1 MQARNIYDIIY
12 LAILYGGI
20 NMSKK
25 NILVVSVKFGKEPK
39 EFELP
44 FKLKK
49 STLTEVYT
57 FVVDGDLWA
66 VCSDIAYNRNKG
78 KYSVLGFRKGHA
90 PRSVIENNYGKD
102 VFVADTEEVIV
113 NQVYDAMM
121 ETKTINAERLA
132 MRPALDVAALENGK
146 VEFSLTVA
154 YLPEVTE
161 LKYTGLD
168 IERVLPDVDGAVE
181 REIAA
186 ARDRAGYW
194 NVVDRPAQDGDQL
207 TLDYSGTVDGVKFD
221 GGTAEKQNLVLGSG
235 SFIPGFEEQ
244 LIGTKA
250 GDTKDV
256 VVTFPED
263 YHATDLAGKEAV
275 FACTI
280 HSVSE
285 KVLPELDDD
294 FAKDVSEFDT
304 FAEYEAD
311 IRAKATERETKNAQI
326 ATSNR
331 IIEAVVAANP
341 LEMSE
346 ALIEHRAQRMLQDM
360 KTRMESQGIPFAM
373 YMQYIGKTEAEMI
386 EGYKAESKEREIT
399 HFIMSYIIE
408 KENLQIT
415 QAEFDAAVEVKAA
428 AAGKKVGDYR
438 RTMSQDEADYILN
451 TLITDKLIKFLTDN
465 NNVK

>member
-1 MQARNIYDIIY
+1 
-12 LAILYGGI
+12 
-20 NMSKK
+20 MSKK
-25 NILVVSVKFGKEPK
+25 NILKVSVKSGKENK
-39 EFELP
+39 EFDLAYDV
-44 FKLKK
+44 KK
-49 STLTEVYT
+49 SPLTEVYT
-57 FVVDGDLWA
+57 FVVEGDLWK
-66 VCSDIAYNRNKG
+66 VCSDRAYFENKG
-78 KYSVLGFRKGHA
+78 KFNVLGFRKGHA

-102 VFVADTEEVIV
+102 VFVADTEEVVV
-113 NQVYDAMM
+113 NEVYNALMD
-121 ETKTINAERLA
+121 TKTIDAERLA
-132 MRPALDVAALENGK
+132 MRPALDVSALENGK

-168 IERVLPDVDGAVE
+168 IERVDPDVDGAVE

-194 NVVDRPAQDGDQL
+194 KAVEREAKDGDQL
-207 TLDYSGTVDGVKFD
+207 NLDYSGSVDGVKFD

-235 SFIPGFEEQ
+235 SFIPGFEDQ

-250 GDTKDV
+250 GDEKDV

-275 FACTI
+275 FACKV

-304 FAEYEAD
+304 FEAYKADVTKKAE
-311 IRAKATERETKNAQI
+311 EREVKNAEI

-341 LEMSE
+341 IEMSE
-346 ALIEHRAQRMLQDM
+346 ALIENRSYRMLQDM
-360 KTRMESQGIPFAM
+360 KNRMESQGIPFAT
-373 YMQYIGKTEAEMI
+373 YLQYIGKTEADMI
-386 EGYKAESKEREIT
+386 EGYKAEAKEREIT
-399 HFIMSYIIE
+399 RFIMNHIVE
-408 KENLQIT
+408 KENLQVT
-415 QAEFDAAVEVKAA
+415 QADFDAAIEVRAA
-428 AAGKKVGDYR
+428 SAGKKAGDYR
-438 RTMSQDEADYILN
+438 RNLSQDEADYILN
-451 TLITDKLIKFLTDN
+451 TLMTDKIIKFLSDN
-465 NNVK
+465 NNIK

>member
-1 MQARNIYDIIY
+1 
-12 LAILYGGI
+12 
-20 NMSKK
+20 MSKK
-25 NILVVSVKFGKEPK
+25 NVLKVSVKSGKENK
-39 EFELP
+39 EFDLAYEV
-44 FKLKK
+44 KK
-49 STLTEVYT
+49 SPLTEVYT
-57 FVVDGDLWA
+57 FVVEGDLWK
-66 VCSDIAYNRNKG
+66 VCSDRAYFENKG
-78 KYSVLGFRKGHA
+78 KFNVLGFRKGHA

-102 VFVADTEEVIV
+102 VFVADTEEVAV
-113 NQVYDAMM
+113 NEVYNALMD
-121 ETKTINAERLA
+121 TKTIDAERLA
-132 MRPALDVAALENGK
+132 MRPALDVSALENGK

-168 IERVLPDVDGAVE
+168 IEKVNPDVDGAVE

-194 NVVDRPAQDGDQL
+194 NAVEREAKSGDQL
-207 TLDYSGTVDGVKFD
+207 NLDYSGSVDGVKFD

-235 SFIPGFEEQ
+235 SFIPGFEDQ

-250 GDTKDV
+250 GDEKDV

-275 FACTI
+275 FACKV

-304 FAEYEAD
+304 FDAYKADVTKKAE
-311 IRAKATERETKNAQI
+311 EREVKNAEI

-341 LEMSE
+341 IEMSE
-346 ALIEHRAQRMLQDM
+346 ALIENRSYRMLQDM
-360 KTRMESQGIPFAM
+360 KNRMESQGIPFAT
-373 YMQYIGKTEAEMI
+373 YLQYIGKTEADMI
-386 EGYKAESKEREIT
+386 EGYKAEAKEREIT
-399 HFIMSYIIE
+399 RFIMNHIVE
-408 KENLQIT
+408 KENLQVT
-415 QAEFDAAVEVKAA
+415 QADFDAAIEVRAA
-428 AAGKKVGDYR
+428 SAGKKAGDYR
-438 RTMSQDEADYILN
+438 RNLSQDEADYILN
-451 TLITDKLIKFLTDN
+451 TLMTDKIIKFLSDN
-465 NNVK
+465 NNIK

>member
-1 MQARNIYDIIY
+1 
-12 LAILYGGI
+12 
-20 NMSKK
+20 MSKK
-25 NILVVSVKFGKEPK
+25 NILKVSVKSGKENK
-39 EFELP
+39 EFDLAYDV
-44 FKLKK
+44 KK
-49 STLTEVYT
+49 SPLTEVYT
-57 FVVDGDLWA
+57 FVVEGDLWK
-66 VCSDIAYNRNKG
+66 VCSDRAYFENKG
-78 KYSVLGFRKGHA
+78 KFNVLGFRKGHA

-102 VFVADTEEVIV
+102 VFVVDTEEVVV
-113 NQVYDAMM
+113 NEVYNALMD
-121 ETKTINAERLA
+121 TKTIDAERLA
-132 MRPALDVAALENGK
+132 MRPALDVSALENGK

-168 IERVLPDVDGAVE
+168 IERVNPDVDGAVE

-194 NVVDRPAQDGDQL
+194 NAVEREAKDGDQL
-207 TLDYSGTVDGVKFD
+207 NLDYSGSVDGVKFD

-235 SFIPGFEEQ
+235 SFIPGFEDQ

-250 GDTKDV
+250 GDEKDV

-275 FACTI
+275 FACKV

-304 FAEYEAD
+304 FEAYKADVTKKAE
-311 IRAKATERETKNAQI
+311 EREVKNAEI

-341 LEMSE
+341 IEMSE
-346 ALIEHRAQRMLQDM
+346 ALIENRSYRMLQDM
-360 KTRMESQGIPFAM
+360 KNRMESQGIPFAT
-373 YMQYIGKTEAEMI
+373 YLQYIGKTEADMI
-386 EGYKAESKEREIT
+386 EGYKAEAKEREIT
-399 HFIMSYIIE
+399 RFIMNHIVE
-408 KENLQIT
+408 KENLQVT
-415 QAEFDAAVEVKAA
+415 QADFDAAIEVRAA
-428 AAGKKVGDYR
+428 SAGKKAGDYR
-438 RTMSQDEADYILN
+438 RNLSQDEADYILN
-451 TLITDKLIKFLTDN
+451 TLMTDKIIKFLSDN
-465 NNVK
+465 NNIK

>member
-1 MQARNIYDIIY
+1 
-12 LAILYGGI
+12 
-20 NMSKK
+20 MSKK
-25 NILVVSVKFGKEPK
+25 NILKVSVKSGKENK
-39 EFELP
+39 EFDLAYDV
-44 FKLKK
+44 KK
-49 STLTEVYT
+49 SPLTEVYT
-57 FVVDGDLWA
+57 FVVEGDLWK
-66 VCSDIAYNRNKG
+66 VCSDRAYFENKG
-78 KYSVLGFRKGHA
+78 KFNVLGFRKGHA

-102 VFVADTEEVIV
+102 VFVADTEEVAV
-113 NQVYDAMM
+113 NEVYNALMD
-121 ETKTINAERLA
+121 TKTIDAERLA
-132 MRPALDVAALENGK
+132 MRPALDVSALENGK

-168 IERVLPDVDGAVE
+168 IERVNPDVDGAVE

-194 NVVDRPAQDGDQL
+194 NAVERVAKDGDQL
-207 TLDYSGTVDGVKFD
+207 NLDYSGSVDGVKFD

-235 SFIPGFEEQ
+235 SFIPGFEDQ

-250 GDTKDV
+250 GDEKDV

-275 FACTI
+275 FACKV

-304 FAEYEAD
+304 FEAYKADVTKKAE
-311 IRAKATERETKNAQI
+311 EREVKNAEI

-341 LEMSE
+341 IEMSE
-346 ALIEHRAQRMLQDM
+346 ALIENRSYRMLQDM
-360 KTRMESQGIPFAM
+360 KNRMESQGIPFAT
-373 YMQYIGKTEAEMI
+373 YLQYIGKTEADMI
-386 EGYKAESKEREIT
+386 EGYKAEAKEREIT
-399 HFIMSYIIE
+399 RFIMNHIVE
-408 KENLQIT
+408 KENLQVT
-415 QAEFDAAVEVKAA
+415 QADFDAAIEVRAA
-428 AAGKKVGDYR
+428 SAGKKAGDYR
-438 RTMSQDEADYILN
+438 RNLSQDEADYILN
-451 TLITDKLIKFLTDN
+451 TLMTDKIIKFLSDN
-465 NNVK
+465 NNIK